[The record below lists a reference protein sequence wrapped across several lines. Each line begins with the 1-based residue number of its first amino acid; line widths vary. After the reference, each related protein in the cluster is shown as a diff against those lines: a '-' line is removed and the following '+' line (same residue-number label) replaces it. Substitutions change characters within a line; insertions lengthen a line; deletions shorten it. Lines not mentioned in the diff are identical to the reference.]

1 MVRLSC
7 LKARLVFRFQTYV
20 TQSYSTPRP
29 VKKMKFEDEDE
40 DENDLPNSH
49 HHLNRSENKAWN

>member
-1 MVRLSC
+1 MVCLSC

-40 DENDLPNSH
+40 NDLPNSD
-49 HHLNRSENKAWN
+49 HHLNRSENKA

>member
-1 MVRLSC
+1 MVCLSC

-20 TQSYSTPRP
+20 IQSYSTPPP

-40 DENDLPNSH
+40 NDLPNSD

>member
-20 TQSYSTPRP
+20 TQSYSTPPP

-40 DENDLPNSH
+40 NDLPNSD
-49 HHLNRSENKAWN
+49 HHLNRSESKAWN

>member
-20 TQSYSTPRP
+20 TQSYSTPQP

-40 DENDLPNSH
+40 NDFPNSD